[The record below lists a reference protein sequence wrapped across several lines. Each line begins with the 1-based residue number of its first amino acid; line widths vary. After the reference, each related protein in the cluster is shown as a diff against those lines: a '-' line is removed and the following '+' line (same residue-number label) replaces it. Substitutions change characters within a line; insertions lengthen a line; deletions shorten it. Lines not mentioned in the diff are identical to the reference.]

1 MLNKL
6 GKFLLPWALPAGI
19 ALGQTPPEKAVG
31 TLQVS
36 DGLAATLFAGEPECV
51 NPTTLDIDHLGRVWM
66 CEAINYRQRLRNQ
79 PPLRKEGDRVVI
91 LQDKDGDGRA
101 ETASTFYQGPE
112 LMSPLG
118 IAVAKSAKGP
128 GWTVYL
134 CQSPDI
140 LVLKDADGDGK
151 ADGPPEKLLSGFQGI
166 DHDHGVHGIFI
177 GPEGRL
183 YFSVGD
189 AGVRNL
195 KSSDGKGKSFNS
207 NGTDCRA
214 GTIWRCDMDG
224 RNLELLAH
232 NFRNNYM
239 PAMDS
244 FGELFISDND
254 DDGNM
259 QTRICLVLRGG
270 NYGYHPRGP
279 GQTHW
284 HEEMPGIVPKILRTG
299 FGSPTGMA
307 VYEGNLLPEKFRGQL
322 LHADAGPRHIRLY
335 RLKPNGAGYEVDRE
349 DIIQSSDTWFR
360 PSDVQVA
367 PDGSVLVADW
377 YDPGV
382 GGHGMGDIKR
392 GRTFRLAV
400 PGSKYSAPAVDVS
413 NGEGIQTALRSPA
426 KSVRWMAI
434 DALRQ
439 LQPEEAAKL
448 LRPLADS
455 VANPAWVAARA
466 RWLLADC
473 QLRAPQSDIGL
484 VASLNGLEDPRLASQ
499 AERIRHWL
507 HDHGITLAPMSLG
520 SSTQVKR
527 EELLNLTDRP
537 ASEFGDAF
545 YAVARSARPDD
556 LFLVKAL
563 AIAAEQAPMGKD
575 KLLANFFQ
583 VFPEWNP
590 RTEALALELR
600 PQGLPDR
607 LTKALANPDLNE
619 DQRSRLAGVLA
630 SDPSLEAGKATLNLL
645 VSNAPEAL
653 RKLALEKISA
663 RLRKAD
669 DPLRAD
675 SSLPAT
681 VDALAQS
688 GRQAEALEVIAAAR
702 LQGRLNLAR
711 ELAASGTQPVPVR
724 EAAIRALGR
733 VGSPEAFDSLL
744 QLAETDGVDLLAIRT
759 LGEFLPGDTLP
770 PLAKRA
776 LEALKGLVESQ
787 RADRQSTAAETLA
800 GTLAGGRYLI
810 SQQKAGK
817 LPGSVVPQV
826 GRIIR
831 NSSFADVRREGTALF
846 PAPGKLDPKKLPA
859 STELAKRKGSAGK
872 GQRLWETSLKSD
884 LQCAR
889 CHMVGAQGGRI
900 GPDLS
905 LIGLKASRENL
916 YDSILA
922 PSKAIA
928 DQYLTQV
935 ITTTKGQTISGL
947 LAEETAEAVTLR
959 DANGRDFRIPKGE
972 IEERGKSLESI
983 MPANLVAHLTEEELV
998 DLVEYLTTLR
1008 TASLTPTRLKI
1019 IGPFDNGM
1027 GDAGFDR
1034 AYPPEKSRD
1043 FSATYP
1049 GKHGMVAW
1057 KNITPG
1063 QGGYIDLQAWYGE
1076 KGIESVSY
1084 LAARVNSPEDQP
1096 GTLVLGADDCS
1107 RVWVNGKQVHEDRGH
1122 NAASPGMFRP
1132 GIQLKKGPNE
1142 ILVKINNGNHP
1153 HGLFL
1158 TVQAEKEL
1166 REDSPLP

>member
-1 MLNKL
+1 MLNRF
-6 GKFLLPWALPAGI
+6 GKIVFPWLLPTGI
-19 ALGQTPPEKAVG
+19 ALAQTPPDKAVS

-36 DGLAATLFAGEPECV
+36 DGLKATLFAREPECV

-66 CEAINYRQRLRNQ
+66 CEAVNYRQKLRNQ

-101 ETASTFYQGPE
+101 ETASCFYQGPE

-118 IAVAKSAKGP
+118 IAVAKSAKGL

-140 LVLKDADGDGK
+140 LVLKDADGNGK
-151 ADGPPEKLLSGFQGI
+151 ADGPPEKLLTGFQGI

-177 GPEGRL
+177 GPDGRL

-195 KSSDGKGKSFNS
+195 KSSDGKGKSFSS

-270 NYGYHPRGP
+270 DYGYHPRGP

-284 HEEMPGIVPKILRTG
+284 HEELPGIVPKILRTG
-299 FGSPTGMA
+299 FGSPTGLT
-307 VYEGNLLPEKFRGQL
+307 VYEGNLLPEKYHGQL
-322 LHADAGPRHIRLY
+322 LHADAGPRQIRLY

-349 DIIQSSDTWFR
+349 EVIQSGDTWFR

-382 GGHGMGDIKR
+382 GGHGMGDTKR
-392 GRTFRLAV
+392 GRIFRLA
-400 PGSKYSAPAVDVS
+400 PTGSNYSAPGVDLS
-413 NGEGIQTALRSPA
+413 SGKGIQAALCSPA
-426 KSVRWMAI
+426 KSVRWLAI

-439 LQPEEAAKL
+439 MPTEEAAKL

-455 VANPAWVAARA
+455 GNNPAWVAARA

-473 QLRAPQSDIGL
+473 QQRAPQTDLGL
-484 VASLNGLEDPRLASQ
+484 AASLNGLDDMRLASQ

-507 HDHGITLAPMSLG
+507 FSHGIHLAPRG
-520 SSTQVKR
+520 YGTSTQVKR
-527 EELLNLTDRP
+527 EELLNLVDKP
-537 ASEFGDAF
+537 AAEFGEAF
-545 YAVARSARPDD
+545 FSIARTVRPDD
-556 LFLVKAL
+556 LFLIKAL
-563 AIAAEQAPMGKD
+563 AIAAGQAPMGKD
-575 KLLANFFQ
+575 QLLAPFFDF
-583 VFPEWNP
+583 FPTWDA
-590 RTEALALELR
+590 RTEVLALELR
-600 PQGLPDR
+600 PPGLGER
-607 LTKALANPDLNE
+607 LAKALTNPQLTDE
-619 DQRSRLAGVLA
+619 QRGRLISVLA
-630 SDPSLEAGKATLNLL
+630 MDPSQEAGRATLNLL
-645 VSNAPEAL
+645 SANTTDAV
-653 RKLALEKISA
+653 RKLALEKIST
-663 RLRKAD
+663 RLQKVD
-669 DPLRAD
+669 DPLRRDA
-675 SSLPAT
+675 SLLAM
-681 VDALAQS
+681 VDVLART
-688 GRQAEALEVIAAAR
+688 GRQGEALDLIAAGR
-702 LQGRLNLAR
+702 LQDRQGLASELAFTANLAVPAR
-711 ELAASGTQPVPVR
+711 ET
-724 EAAIRALGR
+724 AIRALGR
-733 VGSPEAFDSLL
+733 IGSPEALESLL
-744 QLAETDGVDLLAIRT
+744 KLAEADGVNLVAIRT
-759 LGEFLPGDTLP
+759 LGEFLPGNNQT

-776 LEALKGLVESQ
+776 LDALKGLLESPQ
-787 RADRQSTAAETLA
+787 SDRQSAAAETLA

-810 SQQKAGK
+810 SRQQAGK
-817 LPGSVVPQV
+817 LPGSVIPQV

-831 NSSFADVRREGTALF
+831 NSSFADLRREGAAAF

-859 STELAKRKGSAGK
+859 SAELAKRNGNAAKGRKLWDGSA
-872 GQRLWETSLKSD
+872 KSD
-884 LQCAR
+884 LQCAK
-889 CHMVGAQGGRI
+889 CHLLGGQGGRI

-916 YDSILA
+916 YDSILS

-947 LAEETAEAVTLR
+947 LAEETADAVTLR
-959 DANGRDFRIPKGE
+959 DANGKDFRIPKAE
-972 IEERGKSLESI
+972 IEERGKSQESI
-983 MPANLVAHLTEEELV
+983 MPANLVAHLSEDDLV
-998 DLVEYLTTLR
+998 DLVEFLTTLR
-1008 TASLTPTRLKI
+1008 TASLTPGRLKI

-1034 AYPPEKSRD
+1034 EYPPEKSRD
-1043 FSATYP
+1043 FLASYP
-1049 GKHGMVAW
+1049 GKHGNVSW
-1057 KNITPG
+1057 KNISPG
-1063 QGGYIDLQAWYGE
+1063 QNGYIDLQSWYGDQ
-1076 KGIESVSY
+1076 GTESVSY
-1084 LAARVNSPEDQP
+1084 LVARINSPVDQSA
-1096 GTLVLGADDCS
+1096 TLVLGADDCS

-1132 GIQLKKGPNE
+1132 AIRLQKGTNE
-1142 ILVKINNGNHP
+1142 VLVKINNGNHP
-1153 HGLFL
+1153 HGLYL
-1158 TVQAEKEL
+1158 NLQAEKEL
-1166 REDSPLP
+1166 REESLP

>member
-1 MLNKL
+1 MLNRF
-6 GKFLLPWALPAGI
+6 GKFILPLLTPAGI
-19 ALGQTPPEKAVG
+19 ALSQTPPDKAVA

-36 DGLAATLFAGEPECV
+36 DGLKATLFAGEPECV

-66 CEAINYRQRLRNQ
+66 CEAVNYRQKLRNQ

-151 ADGPPEKLLSGFQGI
+151 ADGPPEKLLTGFQGI

-195 KSSDGKGKSFNS
+195 KSSDGKGKSFTS

-239 PAMDS
+239 PALDS

-284 HEEMPGIVPKILRTG
+284 HEELPGIVPKILRTG
-299 FGSPTGMA
+299 FGSPTGMT
-307 VYEGNLLPEKFRGQL
+307 VYEGNLLPEKYRGQL
-322 LHADAGPRHIRLY
+322 LHADAGPRQIRLY
-335 RLKPNGAGYEVDRE
+335 RLKSSGAGYEVDRE
-349 DIIQSSDTWFR
+349 DIIQSADTWFR

-392 GRTFRLAV
+392 GRIFRLA
-400 PGSKYSAPAVDVS
+400 PAGSNYSAPAVDVS
-413 NGEGIQTALRSPA
+413 TGEGIQAALRSPA

-439 LQPEEAAKL
+439 MAPEEAAKL
-448 LRPLADS
+448 LRPLADPRQ
-455 VANPAWVAARA
+455 NPAWVAARA

-473 QLRAPQSDIGL
+473 QLRAPQSDLGL
-484 VASLNGLEDPRLASQ
+484 AASLNGLEDSRLAGQ

-507 HDHGITLAPMSLG
+507 FGQGVTLAPLPLG
-520 SSTQVKR
+520 SSAQVKR
-527 EELLNLTDRP
+527 EELLNLADKP
-537 ASEFGDAF
+537 ASDFGEAF
-545 YAVARSARPDD
+545 YSIARSVRPDD

-563 AIAAEQAPMGKD
+563 AIAAGQAPMGKD
-575 KLLANFFQ
+575 PLLAPFFE
-583 VFPEWNP
+583 VFPNWDA

-600 PQGLPDR
+600 PPGLGDR
-607 LTKALANPDLNE
+607 LAKALANPQLNDE
-619 DQRSRLAGVLA
+619 QRSRLAGVLA

-645 VSNAPEAL
+645 LSNTSDGL
-653 RKLALEKISA
+653 RRLALEKVSA
-663 RLRKAD
+663 RLQKAE
-669 DPLRAD
+669 DPLRKDPA
-675 SSLPAT
+675 LLAT
-681 VDALAQS
+681 VDGLAQT
-688 GRQAEALEVIAAAR
+688 GRQSEAVELIAAAR
-702 LQGRLNLAR
+702 LQGRRDLAR
-711 ELAASGTQPVPVR
+711 DLAASATQPISAR
-724 EAAIRALGR
+724 QGAIRALGR
-733 VGSPEAFDSLL
+733 IGSAEAFDSLL
-744 QLAETDGVDLLAIRT
+744 KLTETDGVDIFAIRT

-776 LEALKGLVESQ
+776 LDALKGLVESPQ
-787 RADRQSTAAETLA
+787 ADRQSAAAETLA
-800 GTLAGGRYLI
+800 GTLPGGRYLI

-817 LPGSVVPQV
+817 LPGSVIPQV

-831 NSSFADVRREGTALF
+831 NSSFADLRREGTAVF

-859 STELAKRKGSAGK
+859 SAELAKRKGSAAK
-872 GQRLWETSLKSD
+872 GQKLWDASAKSD

-889 CHMVGAQGGRI
+889 CHLVGGQGGRI

-905 LIGLKASRENL
+905 LIGIKASRENL
-916 YDSILA
+916 YDSILS
-922 PSKAIA
+922 PGKAIA
-928 DQYLTQV
+928 DQYITQV

-959 DANGRDFRIPKGE
+959 DANGKDFRIPKGE
-972 IEERGKSLESI
+972 IEERGKSQESI
-983 MPANLVAHLTEEELV
+983 MPANLVAHLTEEDLV

-1034 AYPPEKSRD
+1034 EYPPEKSRD

-1049 GKHGMVAW
+1049 GKHGTVSW
-1057 KNITPG
+1057 KSISPG
-1063 QGGYIDLQAWYGE
+1063 PSGYIDLQSWYGD
-1076 KGIESVSY
+1076 KGTEAVSY
-1084 LAARVNSPEDQP
+1084 LVARINSLEDQA
-1096 GTLVLGADDCS
+1096 GNLVLGADDCS

-1132 GIQLKKGPNE
+1132 AIRLKKGPNE